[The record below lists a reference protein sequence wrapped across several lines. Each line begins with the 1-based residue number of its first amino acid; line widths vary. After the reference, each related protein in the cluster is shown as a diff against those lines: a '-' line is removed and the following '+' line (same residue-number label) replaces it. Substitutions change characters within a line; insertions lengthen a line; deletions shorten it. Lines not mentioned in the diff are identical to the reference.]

1 MISMKAER
9 KKSKVKKIVCFI
21 LAGAA
26 VLFAVEWSFIG
37 WRYNFGPL
45 KFLGEIRLQGMP
57 GNGASYDFSHIEPM
71 ENSPLEG
78 KNVLFLGSSVTNGA
92 AALHQSIPE
101 YFSARMGCI
110 AIKEAV
116 DGTTLC
122 DNGKSSYIQRML
134 NNVDQNQEIQLVVCQ
149 LSTNDASKGM
159 LLGEFGED
167 ASTITGAIE
176 YIIKY
181 VKETWNCPVVFYTN
195 ARFESDAYSAMVDR
209 LYEVA
214 ERDGAGV
221 LDLWSSDTFNQ
232 ISEEERTLYMKDD
245 IHPYKAGYRDWW
257 GPELEKQII
266 DYLKQ

>member
-1 MISMKAER
+1 MISMKAEK
-9 KKSKVKKIVCFI
+9 KKSKAKKIVCYI
-21 LAGAA
+21 LAGVA
-26 VLFAVEWSFIG
+26 VFLAVEWSFIG

-78 KNVLFLGSSVTNGA
+78 KTVLFLGSSVTNGA

-101 YFSARMGCI
+101 YFLARMGCI

-134 NNVDQNQEIQLVVCQ
+134 NNVDQNQKIQLVVCQ

-159 LLGEFGED
+159 PLGEFGED
-167 ASTITGAIE
+167 TSTITGAIE

-195 ARFESDAYSAMVDR
+195 ARFESDAYSAMVSR

-214 ERDGAGV
+214 EKDGAGV
-221 LDLWSSDTFNQ
+221 LDLWSSDAFNQ

>member
-1 MISMKAER
+1 M
-9 KKSKVKKIVCFI
+9 
-21 LAGAA
+21 
-26 VLFAVEWSFIG
+26 
-37 WRYNFGPL
+37 
-45 KFLGEIRLQGMP
+45 
-57 GNGASYDFSHIEPM
+57 
-71 ENSPLEG
+71 
-78 KNVLFLGSSVTNGA
+78 
-92 AALHQSIPE
+92 
-101 YFSARMGCI
+101 
-110 AIKEAV
+110 
-116 DGTTLC
+116 C

-159 LLGEFGED
+159 PLGEFGED
-167 ASTITGAIE
+167 TSTITGAIE